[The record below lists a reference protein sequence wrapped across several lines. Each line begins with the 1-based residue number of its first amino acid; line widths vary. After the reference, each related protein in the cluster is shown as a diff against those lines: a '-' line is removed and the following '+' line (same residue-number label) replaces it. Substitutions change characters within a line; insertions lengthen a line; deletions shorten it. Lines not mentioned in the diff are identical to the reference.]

1 LRKPN
6 YDFERAQRNNA
17 KEAKARAKAQKKLEQ
32 REVQSG
38 TPPDSQDGAPESEFR
53 DDAEGRN

>member
-32 REVQSG
+32 REAQAG
-38 TPPDSQDGAPESEFR
+38 TGPDSQDGAPESEFR